1 MDAITEQDYFGQPYD
16 GPKSFAT
23 AQARKALPFWM
34 QDVVVG
40 DPYRIG
46 WATVGLSLQ
55 DSALALT
62 PYERRKQLRDQA
74 VSEKFSKAGFTNYES
89 LDPKRQRELFA
100 ELESGIS
107 SDISPSVLRDFTT
120 VNELIDRRRELNQ
133 VETTSVDEFYDDL
146 DENNKKRCSTAGSSS

>member
-1 MDAITEQDYFGQPYD
+1 M
-16 GPKSFAT
+16 
-23 AQARKALPFWM
+23 
-34 QDVVVG
+34 
-40 DPYRIG
+40 
-46 WATVGLSLQ
+46 
-55 DSALALT
+55 T
-62 PYERRKQLRDQA
+62 PYERRMQLRDQA

-89 LDPKRQRELFA
+89 LDPKRKRELFA

-146 DENNKKRCSTAGSSS
+146 DEENLKKDAQQQEALRNFELLEGQTLGIGVRSGRR